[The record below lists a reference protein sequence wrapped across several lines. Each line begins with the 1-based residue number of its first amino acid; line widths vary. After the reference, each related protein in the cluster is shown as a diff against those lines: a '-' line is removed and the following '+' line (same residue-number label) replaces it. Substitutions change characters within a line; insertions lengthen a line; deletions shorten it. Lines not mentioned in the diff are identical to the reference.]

1 LKQFHNSS
9 LHRQRRRNATL
20 TGPLFPLNSAGI
32 SNHQLPSSKGIIR
45 QAKKQSTPA
54 TPGQTPT
61 AHPPS
66 TTPSAITRTTT
77 TSTTTHPTSS
87 SSSSSSNPLTKHTTP
102 RPNTNS
108 TLRRLTT
115 PLFLLQQPRD
125 ILLAPLIQSLQL
137 HSQIQHPSLV
147 LGQLPRDLA
156 DFLIAAVH
164 GLFEASEVGD
174 VEG

>member
-1 LKQFHNSS
+1 LKQFHDSP
-9 LHRQRRRNATL
+9 LHRQRRSNASSI
-20 TGPLFPLNSAGI
+20 GPLFPPNSGGI
-32 SNHQLPSSKGIIR
+32 SNHQLPSSKGIIQ

-54 TPGQTPT
+54 KPPT
-61 AHPPS
+61 KPDS
-66 TTPSAITRTTT
+66 TPSATPSPTISTRTR

-87 SSSSSSNPLTKHTTP
+87 RSSSNPLTKQTTGHS
-102 RPNTNS
+102 N
-108 TLRRLTT
+108 LRRLAT
-115 PLFLLQQPRD
+115 PLLFQQPRD